1 MSVIILDGATGTM
14 FQKAGMQPGQD
25 TTTFAFEN
33 PEIVAKLQHDYVEAG
48 SDAITAP
55 TFNLNREKVAAM
67 GCSLEEII
75 RRLTAPSIKVREEA
89 MANGKAV
96 IVGLDVGPQGE
107 LLEPMGTKTFE
118 EAYDFYAEMMKAGA
132 ETGVDFV
139 IIETM
144 TDLYETKAAVL
155 AAKEN
160 TELPVIVSMSFEA
173 NGRTFVGTSLQA
185 FALTMEGLGADAIGI
200 NCSLGPIQI
209 LPMIKELMSYT
220 NLPVFAQPNAG
231 LPDPKTGDYDIDCDR
246 FVEEMKKYIDAGVSM
261 VGGCCGT
268 DPDYIRGMAAYRDEV
283 EKDGDIDLD
292 MPIGADDAKNYL
304 IVCSGSKTVTVD
316 HVTVIGERL
325 NPTGKKKMKQ
335 ALLDR
340 DFDYITAKALEQV
353 EAGAEILDVNV
364 GVPGLDEPAV
374 IGPLIKRLQAVT
386 DVPLQIDSANPEVI
400 EAGLRV
406 YNGKAIVN
414 SVNGEP
420 EVMDRILPIVKKY
433 GAAVI
438 GLTLDDSG
446 IPETAQQRF
455 DIAHRIINKARE
467 YGIQYKDVII
477 DCLTL
482 TASAQQKEVDE
493 TLKTV
498 RMVTENF
505 GLNTALGVSNVS
517 FGLPLRPVI
526 NRTFLIMA
534 MENGLTMPII
544 NPNDEDMMASIYA
557 FNVLKNRDE
566 NAAAFIER
574 FGDSQIAGITTKTTA
589 KASVSDVK
597 ASAIAVK
604 AEGGKDA
611 AVGTE
616 SGLGSAQ
623 GSESPGFDQV
633 LHGVINGLE
642 QETAKQVGMLLSSV
656 DEITVVNDYLIPA
669 LDVVGKGFEKGDIFL
684 PQMMQAAQA
693 AQAGFEVIKES
704 MSRSGRAEDSK
715 GEVVIATVKGDIH
728 DIGKNIVRVIMD
740 NYGFKMI
747 DLGRDVPKEKVVEV
761 VKQKDIKLVGLSA
774 LMTTT
779 LASMEETI
787 EAIRAEAPDCKVMVG
802 GAVLT
807 EEYAAQMGADYYCSD
822 AMKSVEA
829 AQEVFKDN

>member
-1 MSVIILDGATGTM
+1 MGTIILDGATGTM
-14 FQKAGMQPGQD
+14 FQRNGMRPGEDSTQ
-25 TTTFAFEN
+25 FALDH
-33 PEIVAKLQHDYVEAG
+33 PEIVDKIQRMYVEAG
-48 SDAITAP
+48 SDAIYAP
-55 TFNLNREKVAAM
+55 TFNLNKAKIEKM
-67 GCSLEEII
+67 GKSLTEVIQ
-75 RRLTAPSIKVREEA
+75 RLVAPSVKLRDEYIEEK
-89 MANGKAV
+89 GRPV

-118 EAYDFYAEMMKAGA
+118 EAYDFYAEMIIAGCSA
-132 ETGVDFV
+132 GVDFIV
-139 IIETM
+139 IETM

-160 TELPVIVSMSFEA
+160 CELPVIVSMSFEE
-173 NGRTFVGTSLQA
+173 NGRTFTGTSLQA
-185 FALTMEGLGADAIGI
+185 FALTMEGLDVDAIGI
-200 NCSLGPIQI
+200 NCSSGPVQI
-209 LPMIKELMSYT
+209 LPLIKELMTYT
-220 NLPVFAQPNAG
+220 NLPVLAKPNAG
-231 LPDPKTGDYDIDCDR
+231 LPDPETGEYDIDSKQFAD
-246 FVEEMKKYIDAGVSM
+246 EMRKYLLAGVAM

-268 DPDYIRGMAAYRDEV
+268 DPEYIRGIAEYRDQLALMNAATEPDV
-283 EKDGDIDLD
+283 T
-292 MPIGADDAKNYL
+292 ASDAKNYL
-304 IVCSGSKTVTVD
+304 TLCSGSKTVRVD

-325 NPTGKKKMKQ
+325 NPTGKKKLKK
-335 ALLDR
+335 ALLDG
-340 DFDYITAKALEQV
+340 DYDYVASKALEQV

-364 GVPGLDEPAV
+364 GVPGLDEAAA
-374 IGPLIKRLQAVT
+374 IGPLIKKIQSVT

-420 EVMDRILPIVKKY
+420 AVMDKILPIVKKY

-446 IPETAQQRF
+446 IPETAEQRF
-455 DIAHRIINKARE
+455 AIAERIINRATD
-467 YGIQYKDVII
+467 YGIPYKDIII

-498 RMVTENF
+498 KMVTEKF

-517 FGLPLRPVI
+517 FGLPLRSVI
-526 NRTFLIMA
+526 NRTFLTMA
-534 MENGLTMPII
+534 LENGLTLPII
-544 NPNDEDMMASIYA
+544 NPNDEDMMAAVYA

-566 NAAAFIER
+566 NAAAFIAR
-574 FGDSQIAGITTKTTA
+574 FGDKEGSKIA
-589 KASVSDVK
+589 KATDTKKDSAKADKPKRDELLHSVM
-597 ASAIAVK
+597 
-604 AEGGKDA
+604 
-611 AVGTE
+611 
-616 SGLGSAQ
+616 
-623 GSESPGFDQV
+623 
-633 LHGVINGLE
+633 NGLE
-642 QETAKQVGMLLSSV
+642 KETADEVRRLLEGKKGI
-656 DEITVVNDYLIPA
+656 DIINEDLIPA

-693 AQAGFEVIKES
+693 AQAGFDVIKKAMES
-704 MSRSGRAEDSK
+704 AGQKEEAK
-715 GEVVIATVKGDIH
+715 GEVIIATVKGDIH
-728 DIGKNIVRVIMD
+728 DIGKNIVRVIME

-747 DLGRDVPKEKVVEV
+747 DLGKDVPVETVVETV
-761 VKQKDIKLVGLSA
+761 CSRKVKLVGLSA

-787 EAIRAEAPDCKVMVG
+787 KALRKAAPDCKVMVG

-807 EEYAAQMGADYYCSD
+807 PEYASQMGADYYCSD

-829 AQEVFKDN
+829 AQEVFGGE